1 MSESAHNGTGA
12 VDLTI
17 VGGGPTGIFAAFQC
31 GMNELSCRIIDSM
44 PELGGQ
50 LTALY
55 PEKYI
60 YDVAGFP
67 QIIASDLVGQL
78 WEQAAQFA
86 PEVVL
91 SEQVV
96 EVQKQEDGS
105 FKLKTNVGRTYC
117 SRAVLIAA
125 GLGAFSPRKLE
136 QLGDVS
142 HLEERCIFYAVRRI
156 EDFRNKRV
164 VIVGGGDS
172 ALDWTMGLL
181 DVAKS
186 VTLVHRMNTFQGH
199 SKTVADVMEA
209 QEAGKVKVYLKA
221 EVKAIHTV
229 GTELRYVE
237 VECKPEILYL
247 EADCLLPLI
256 GFKSDLGP
264 IKNWGLKLEG
274 NAIAVEASTMQ
285 TSIEGI
291 YAAGDIASYPGK
303 LKLIQTG
310 LSDAAMAVRNSLSYI
325 RPGEKIK
332 HQFSSIKMAARKS
345 P

>member
-1 MSESAHNGTGA
+1 MNNSVSDGTA
-12 VDLTI
+12 ITDLSI
-17 VGGGPTGIFAAFQC
+17 IGGGPTGIFAAFQC
-31 GMNELSCRIIDSM
+31 GMNDMTCRIIDSM

-78 WEQAAQFA
+78 WEQASQFD
-86 PEVVL
+86 PEVRL
-91 SEQVV
+91 GEQVQD
-96 EVQKQEDGS
+96 VQKQHDGT
-105 FKLKTNVGRTYC
+105 FKLKTHVGNCYH

-125 GLGAFSPRKLE
+125 GLGAFSPRKLD

-142 HLEERCIFYAVRRI
+142 HLEEKCIFYAVKKI
-156 EDFRNKRV
+156 DTFKDKQV

-172 ALDWTMGLL
+172 ALDWTVGLM

-186 VTLVHRMNTFQGH
+186 VTLVHRMSTFQGH
-199 SKTVADVMEA
+199 AKTVADVMEA
-209 QEAGKVKVYLKA
+209 QEAGKVKVYLRA
-221 EVKAIHTV
+221 EVKAIETHGET
-229 GTELRYVE
+229 LRRVVVE
-237 VECKPEILYL
+237 SKPDVLYL

-264 IKNWGLKLEG
+264 IKNWGLKLDG
-274 NAIAVEASTMQ
+274 NAIAVDSSTMQ
-285 TSIEGI
+285 TSVAGI

-310 LSDAAMAVRNSLSYI
+310 LSDAAMAVRYSLNYI

-332 HQFSSIKMAARKS
+332 HQFSSIKMAAKK
-345 P
+345 

>member
-1 MSESAHNGTGA
+1 MNNASDATA
-12 VDLTI
+12 LTDLSI
-17 VGGGPTGIFAAFQC
+17 IGGGPTGIFAAFQC
-31 GMNELSCRIIDSM
+31 GMNDMTCRIIDSM

-67 QIIASDLVGQL
+67 QIMAGDLVGQL
-78 WEQAAQFA
+78 WEQASQFS

-91 SEQVV
+91 GEQVIDV
-96 EVQKQEDGS
+96 RKRHDGS
-105 FKLKTNVGRTYC
+105 FELRTNVGAQYY
-117 SRAVLIAA
+117 SRAVLVAA
-125 GLGAFSPRKLE
+125 GLGAFSPRKLD

-142 HLEERCIFYAVRRI
+142 HLEEKCIFYAVKKV
-156 EDFRNKRV
+156 ETFKDKHV

-172 ALDWTMGLL
+172 ALDWTVGLI

-186 VTLVHRMNTFQGH
+186 VTLVHRMSTFQGH
-199 SKTVADVMEA
+199 GKTIADVMEA
-209 QEAGKVKVYLKA
+209 QEAGKVKVYLHA
-221 EVKAIHTV
+221 EVKAIETQ
-229 GTELRYVE
+229 GDKLRRVIVE
-237 VECKPEILYL
+237 SKPDTLYL

-264 IKNWGLKLEG
+264 IKSWGLKLEG
-274 NAIAVEASTMQ
+274 NAIAVESSTMQ
-285 TSIEGI
+285 TSIAGI

-310 LSDAAMAVRNSLSYI
+310 LSDAAMAVRYSLNYI
-325 RPGEKIK
+325 RPGEKVK
-332 HQFSSIKMAARKS
+332 HQFSSIKMAAKK
-345 P
+345 